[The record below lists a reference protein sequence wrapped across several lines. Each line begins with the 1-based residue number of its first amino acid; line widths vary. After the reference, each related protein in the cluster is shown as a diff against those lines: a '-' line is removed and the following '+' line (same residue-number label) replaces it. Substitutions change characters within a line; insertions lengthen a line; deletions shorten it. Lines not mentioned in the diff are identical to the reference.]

1 MSRDFLS
8 FAFIHFNIHLLISVE
23 HCLQTTRLSTTTIMH
38 LTKILSSIILAV
50 TASAAPFVSPEV
62 SLSKRQATSDGQA
75 GAYISSP
82 DGVAFTSVLG
92 GKIRLEIFYDF
103 LHPVIILP
111 YSVLSAHPSS
121 STPYQGDGD
130 SHSIQLGYRN
140 VYHS

>member
-1 MSRDFLS
+1 
-8 FAFIHFNIHLLISVE
+8 
-23 HCLQTTRLSTTTIMH
+23 MH

-92 GKIRLEIFYDF
+92 GKICPGVSYRF
-103 LHPVIILP
+103 LHPIIVLVNAFCLP
-111 YSVLSAHPSS
+111 IVVHPLS
-121 STPYQGDGD
+121 
-130 SHSIQLGYRN
+130 LRWR
-140 VYHS
+140 

>member
-1 MSRDFLS
+1 
-8 FAFIHFNIHLLISVE
+8 
-23 HCLQTTRLSTTTIMH
+23 MH

-50 TASAAPFVSPEV
+50 TASAAPLVSSEV

-92 GKIRLEIFYDF
+92 GKICLEMFYRF
-103 LHPVIILP
+103 LHPIIILP

-121 STPYQGDGD
+121 FTPYHGDGE

-140 VYHS
+140 EYCSRLTQNFKL